1 MLYVIQWII
10 STSSWAELAFL
21 SKAYG
26 CESVV
31 DAAALTPVKHEDNA
45 KMAQKLQFCYERFS
59 HPFFFMQP
67 IAYLEKHKGSLVESE
82 LFQILVDL
90 YSMKI
95 HSIQETF
102 IWLRWLNVGYK
113 SFDC

>member
-21 SKAYG
+21 PKAYG

-45 KMAQKLQFCYERFS
+45 KMPQKTSILLRKVF
-59 HPFFFMQP
+59 HPSFFMQP

-90 YSMKI
+90 YSLKI
-95 HSIQETF
+95 HSI
-102 IWLRWLNVGYK
+102 
-113 SFDC
+113 